1 MSEEVVL
8 RVSNGD
14 PKIMQPIGLQQL
26 GYWERTH
33 LQEWVARHPTLVG
46 PNLLL
51 VTSEFNRWEFGDR
64 RISDRFDL
72 LFLTEEGAPLIAELK
87 RGEAPDT
94 VDLQALKYAAYCSQF
109 TIEDLVEAYREHHK
123 MSADD
128 ARTDILEH
136 ASSLEEGELAPVKIR
151 LIAEDFKPSVTTT
164 VMWMYERFELDIGC
178 VKLSARKLS
187 EGEALIM
194 SRLIVPPPA
203 AEDYIVR
210 VRRRQREEER
220 LQEKSRRK
228 PNAVRR
234 LLDAGEI
241 EPDTNMKLK
250 LSSFVRKHKPLVKD
264 LLDRDE
270 SFGQA
275 EWTGEGATTA
285 LRWHHDGNSYSASK
299 LVVKILQECGARP
312 VGNGG
317 PANGPLHWETPE
329 GQTLWELAEEIS
341 NEENGEESQD

>member
-1 MSEEVVL
+1 MSDEVVL
-8 RVSNGD
+8 RVSNGN
-14 PKIMQPIGLQQL
+14 PQIMEPVGLQQL

-33 LQEWVARHPTLVG
+33 LQEWVAQHPSIVG

-51 VTSEFNRWEFGDR
+51 ITTEFARWEFGDR
-64 RISDRFDL
+64 RVSDRLDL

-109 TIEDLVEAYREHHK
+109 TIEDLVEAYREHHTV
-123 MSADD
+123 SADD

-136 ASSLEEGELAPVKIR
+136 APALEEEDLAPVRVR
-151 LIAEDFKPSVTTT
+151 LVAEDFKPSVTTT

-178 VKLSARKLS
+178 VKLSARSLS
-187 EGEALIM
+187 NGEALLV

-220 LQEKSRRK
+220 LQEASRRR
-228 PNAVRR
+228 PNAVPR
-234 LLDAGEI
+234 LLAAGEV
-241 EPDTNMKLK
+241 EPGTPIKLR
-250 LSSFVRKHKPLVKD
+250 LSSFSRNDRQCIDD
-264 LLDRDE
+264 LLQKDE
-270 SFGQA
+270 SIGQA
-275 EWTGEGATTA
+275 EWTGEGATTV
-285 LRWHHDGNSYSASK
+285 LRWRYDGNTYSASK
-299 LVVKILQECGARP
+299 LIVKILQECGARP

-317 PANGPLHWETPE
+317 SAHGPSHWETPE
-329 GQTLWELAEEIS
+329 GKTLWELAEEITS
-341 NEENGEESQD
+341 EEESR